1 MPHILGRLAAHRRA
15 VQGVLHCGLAK
26 GHRGSPAAGLRLER
40 AYGAPVLLSGV
51 ASLVLSGA
59 EISAIHQHF
68 KMCVLHL
75 MRLPLTTPECFFMF
89 SAGALP
95 ATAII
100 HLHTFTLLGMI
111 GRLQQHCILN
121 KLGRQALLSGSNS
134 SWFVMVRRFAQQYQ
148 LPDPL
153 IVLQQPLPKSQWK
166 SLCKSKVVMWQYEES
181 IFDKKHFVATV
192 KFYILY

>member
-1 MPHILGRLAAHRRA
+1 MQCRASYTAASLKA
-15 VQGVLHCGLAK
+15 TAAPLQPACGWM
-26 GHRGSPAAGLRLER
+26 
-40 AYGAPVLLSGV
+40 LLSGV

-75 MRLPLTTPECFFMF
+75 MRLPLTTPECFSMF

-134 SWFVMVRRFAQQYQ
+134 SWFVMVRRFAQQYH

-153 IVLQQPLPKSQWK
+153 IVLQQPLPKFQTFPRRGRHS
-166 SLCKSKVVMWQYEES
+166 
-181 IFDKKHFVATV
+181 
-192 KFYILY
+192 